1 MSAFAR
7 DDQGRLCAGGMPL
20 GDIAASHGSP
30 LYVYSGDGI
39 RDDYRRFAAAVA
51 PVDGSVHFALKA
63 NSALGVIGLLARHG
77 AGADIV
83 SGGEMARALAAGIPA
98 EKIVFSGVG
107 KSAEEIGAALDAG
120 IGQINAES
128 PQEVEAIS
136 QIAAARGV
144 QAPVALRVNVDVA
157 PKTHAKISTGQRST
171 KFGVS
176 TSQNEAAGLYRKMA
190 ADPHI
195 RPAGLA
201 VHIGSQIM
209 ELNPFERAYSALL
222 SFGTALR
229 DGGLE
234 VPVLDLGGGIGV
246 DYQDG
251 MPTDFTA
258 YGELV
263 SRLFADS
270 GFRLGFEPGRSIVA
284 NNGVLLTRVIYVK
297 DGDNKRFAIVDGAMN
312 DLLRPTLYEAH
323 HDIRPVGPEGA
334 IEGPADIVGPVC
346 ETGDYLGLDRMM
358 PSLAAGDCLAVMSSG
373 AYGAV
378 MASSYNTRP
387 PAGEVMVLDG
397 KSISCGVGA
406 TSPNFL
412 PKKSSPTSVRDRGS
426 EGAAGDRI
434 GAHRHRHR
442 RLEPFTK
449 NNLGEKFAGHRR
461 TDHAVVGLY
470 DVAAKRITA
479 CRQDRHL
486 ERRRVRIDCR
496 PVHQL
501 AAQPQCVT
509 GIIGLQIDNLQLV
522 CLRLH
527 RQPRLV
533 EHADQARHIGRDRGP
548 LCHRTDGNTE
558 NHYEDDQR
566 RQHSADG
573 TPHFTGIRFGHQHRR
588 FSLPDMRADRTAHRL
603 AAVAN
608 TFAVDAKH
616 GLAIRA
622 GEKHRP
628 CVVSW

>member
-20 GDIAASHGSP
+20 GDIATSHGSP

-176 TSQNEAAGLYRKMA
+176 TSQNEAADLYRKMA

-201 VHIGSQIM
+201 VHIGSQIL
-209 ELNPFERAYSALL
+209 ELDPFERAYSALL

-229 DGGLE
+229 DEGLE

-251 MPTDFTA
+251 TPTDFTA

-263 SRLFADS
+263 SRLFAGS
-270 GFRLGFEPGRSIVA
+270 GFQLGFEPGRSIVA

-297 DGDNKRFAIVDGAMN
+297 DGDNKRFAIVDAAMN

-323 HDIRPVGPEGA
+323 HDILPVGPESA

-358 PSLAAGDCLAVMSSG
+358 PSLAAGDCLAVMSAG

-387 PAGEVMVLDG
+387 PAGEVMVLDDEVH
-397 KSISCGVGA
+397 I
-406 TSPNFL
+406 L
-412 PKKSSPTSVRDRGS
+412 
-426 EGAAGDRI
+426 
-434 GAHRHRHR
+434 R
-442 RLEPFTK
+442 R
-449 NNLGEKFAGHRR
+449 RR
-461 TDHAVVGLY
+461 
-470 DVAAKRITA
+470 DVAE
-479 CRQDRHL
+479 L
-486 ERRRVRIDCR
+486 
-496 PVHQL
+496 L
-501 AAQPQCVT
+501 AEE
-509 GIIGLQIDNLQLV
+509 IIPD
-522 CLRLH
+522 
-527 RQPRLV
+527 
-533 EHADQARHIGRDRGP
+533 
-548 LCHRTDGNTE
+548 
-558 NHYEDDQR
+558 
-566 RQHSADG
+566 
-573 TPHFTGIRFGHQHRR
+573 FG
-588 FSLPDMRADRTAHRL
+588 
-603 AAVAN
+603 
-608 TFAVDAKH
+608 
-616 GLAIRA
+616 
-622 GEKHRP
+622 
-628 CVVSW
+628 

>member
-176 TSQNEAAGLYRKMA
+176 TSQNEAADLYRKMA

-201 VHIGSQIM
+201 VHIGSQIL
-209 ELNPFERAYSALL
+209 ELDPFERAYSALL

-229 DGGLE
+229 DEGLE
-234 VPVLDLGGGIGV
+234 VPVLDLGGGMGV

-251 MPTDFTA
+251 TPTDFTA

-270 GFRLGFEPGRSIVA
+270 GFQLGFEPGRSIVA

-297 DGDNKRFAIVDGAMN
+297 DGDNKRFAIVDAAMN

-358 PSLAAGDCLAVMSSG
+358 PSLAAGDCLAVMSAG

-397 KSISCGVGA
+397 EVHI
-406 TSPNFL
+406 L
-412 PKKSSPTSVRDRGS
+412 
-426 EGAAGDRI
+426 
-434 GAHRHRHR
+434 R
-442 RLEPFTK
+442 R
-449 NNLGEKFAGHRR
+449 RR
-461 TDHAVVGLY
+461 
-470 DVAAKRITA
+470 DVAE
-479 CRQDRHL
+479 L
-486 ERRRVRIDCR
+486 
-496 PVHQL
+496 L
-501 AAQPQCVT
+501 AEE
-509 GIIGLQIDNLQLV
+509 IIPD
-522 CLRLH
+522 
-527 RQPRLV
+527 
-533 EHADQARHIGRDRGP
+533 
-548 LCHRTDGNTE
+548 
-558 NHYEDDQR
+558 
-566 RQHSADG
+566 
-573 TPHFTGIRFGHQHRR
+573 FG
-588 FSLPDMRADRTAHRL
+588 
-603 AAVAN
+603 
-608 TFAVDAKH
+608 
-616 GLAIRA
+616 
-622 GEKHRP
+622 
-628 CVVSW
+628 

>member
-7 DDQGRLCAGGMPL
+7 DDQGRLCAGGMSL

-30 LYVYSGDGI
+30 LYVYSGNGI
-39 RDDYRRFAAAVA
+39 LDDYRRFAAAVA

-63 NSALGVIGLLARHG
+63 NSALGVIGLLAQHG

-176 TSQNEAAGLYRKMA
+176 TSQNEAADLYRKMA

-201 VHIGSQIM
+201 VHIGSQIL
-209 ELNPFERAYSALL
+209 ELDPFERAYSALL

-229 DGGLE
+229 DEGLE

-246 DYQDG
+246 NYQDG
-251 MPTDFTA
+251 TPTDFTA

-263 SRLFADS
+263 SRLFAGS
-270 GFRLGFEPGRSIVA
+270 NFRLGFEPGRSIVA

-297 DGDNKRFAIVDGAMN
+297 DGDNKRFAIVDAAMN

-358 PSLAAGDCLAVMSSG
+358 PSLAAGDCLAVMSAG

-397 KSISCGVGA
+397 EVHI
-406 TSPNFL
+406 L
-412 PKKSSPTSVRDRGS
+412 
-426 EGAAGDRI
+426 
-434 GAHRHRHR
+434 R
-442 RLEPFTK
+442 R
-449 NNLGEKFAGHRR
+449 RR
-461 TDHAVVGLY
+461 
-470 DVAAKRITA
+470 DVAE
-479 CRQDRHL
+479 L
-486 ERRRVRIDCR
+486 
-496 PVHQL
+496 L
-501 AAQPQCVT
+501 AEE
-509 GIIGLQIDNLQLV
+509 IIPD
-522 CLRLH
+522 
-527 RQPRLV
+527 
-533 EHADQARHIGRDRGP
+533 
-548 LCHRTDGNTE
+548 
-558 NHYEDDQR
+558 
-566 RQHSADG
+566 
-573 TPHFTGIRFGHQHRR
+573 FG
-588 FSLPDMRADRTAHRL
+588 
-603 AAVAN
+603 
-608 TFAVDAKH
+608 
-616 GLAIRA
+616 
-622 GEKHRP
+622 
-628 CVVSW
+628 

>member
-20 GDIAASHGSP
+20 SDIAASHGSP

-51 PVDGSVHFALKA
+51 PVDGAVHFALKA
-63 NSALGVIGLLARHG
+63 NSALGVIGLLARNG

-136 QIAAARGV
+136 QIAAARGM

-176 TSQNEAAGLYRKMA
+176 TSQNEAADLYRKMA
-190 ADPHI
+190 ADPNI

-209 ELNPFERAYSALL
+209 ELDPFERAYTALL

-229 DGGLE
+229 DEGLE

-251 MPTDFTA
+251 TPTDFTA

-297 DGDNKRFAIVDGAMN
+297 DGDNKRFAIVDAAMN

-346 ETGDYLGLDRMM
+346 ETGDYLGLDRIM
-358 PSLAAGDCLAVMSSG
+358 PSLAAGDCLAVMSAG

-397 KSISCGVGA
+397 NVHV
-406 TSPNFL
+406 L
-412 PKKSSPTSVRDRGS
+412 
-426 EGAAGDRI
+426 
-434 GAHRHRHR
+434 R
-442 RLEPFTK
+442 R
-449 NNLGEKFAGHRR
+449 RR
-461 TDHAVVGLY
+461 
-470 DVAAKRITA
+470 DVAE
-479 CRQDRHL
+479 L
-486 ERRRVRIDCR
+486 
-496 PVHQL
+496 L
-501 AAQPQCVT
+501 AEE
-509 GIIGLQIDNLQLV
+509 IIPD
-522 CLRLH
+522 
-527 RQPRLV
+527 
-533 EHADQARHIGRDRGP
+533 
-548 LCHRTDGNTE
+548 
-558 NHYEDDQR
+558 
-566 RQHSADG
+566 
-573 TPHFTGIRFGHQHRR
+573 FG
-588 FSLPDMRADRTAHRL
+588 
-603 AAVAN
+603 
-608 TFAVDAKH
+608 
-616 GLAIRA
+616 
-622 GEKHRP
+622 
-628 CVVSW
+628 

>member
-63 NSALGVIGLLARHG
+63 NSALGVIGLLARQG

-120 IGQINAES
+120 ISQINAES

-176 TSQNEAAGLYRKMA
+176 TSQNEAADLYRKMA

-201 VHIGSQIM
+201 VHIGSQIL
-209 ELNPFERAYSALL
+209 ELDPFERAYSALL

-229 DGGLE
+229 DEGLE

-251 MPTDFTA
+251 TPTDFTA

-270 GFRLGFEPGRSIVA
+270 GFQLGFEPGRSIVA

-297 DGDNKRFAIVDGAMN
+297 DGDNKRFAIVDAAMN

-358 PSLAAGDCLAVMSSG
+358 PSLAAGDCLAVMSAG

-397 KSISCGVGA
+397 EVHI
-406 TSPNFL
+406 L
-412 PKKSSPTSVRDRGS
+412 
-426 EGAAGDRI
+426 
-434 GAHRHRHR
+434 R
-442 RLEPFTK
+442 R
-449 NNLGEKFAGHRR
+449 RR
-461 TDHAVVGLY
+461 
-470 DVAAKRITA
+470 DVAE
-479 CRQDRHL
+479 L
-486 ERRRVRIDCR
+486 
-496 PVHQL
+496 L
-501 AAQPQCVT
+501 AEE
-509 GIIGLQIDNLQLV
+509 IIPD
-522 CLRLH
+522 
-527 RQPRLV
+527 
-533 EHADQARHIGRDRGP
+533 
-548 LCHRTDGNTE
+548 
-558 NHYEDDQR
+558 
-566 RQHSADG
+566 
-573 TPHFTGIRFGHQHRR
+573 FG
-588 FSLPDMRADRTAHRL
+588 
-603 AAVAN
+603 
-608 TFAVDAKH
+608 
-616 GLAIRA
+616 
-622 GEKHRP
+622 
-628 CVVSW
+628 

>member
-1 MSAFAR
+1 MSAFER

-51 PVDGSVHFALKA
+51 PVDGAVHFALKA
-63 NSALGVIGLLARHG
+63 NSALGVIGLLARNG

-136 QIAAARGV
+136 QIAAARGM

-176 TSQNEAAGLYRKMA
+176 TSQNEAADLYRKMA

-209 ELNPFERAYSALL
+209 ELDPFERAYTALL

-229 DGGLE
+229 DEGLE

-251 MPTDFTA
+251 TPTDFTA

-270 GFRLGFEPGRSIVA
+270 RFRLGFEPGRSIVA

-297 DGDNKRFAIVDGAMN
+297 DGDNKRFAIVDAAMN

-323 HDIRPVGPEGA
+323 HDIRPVGPEGT

-358 PSLAAGDCLAVMSSG
+358 PSLAAGDCLAVMSAG

-397 KSISCGVGA
+397 DVHV
-406 TSPNFL
+406 L
-412 PKKSSPTSVRDRGS
+412 
-426 EGAAGDRI
+426 
-434 GAHRHRHR
+434 R
-442 RLEPFTK
+442 R
-449 NNLGEKFAGHRR
+449 RR
-461 TDHAVVGLY
+461 
-470 DVAAKRITA
+470 DVAE
-479 CRQDRHL
+479 L
-486 ERRRVRIDCR
+486 
-496 PVHQL
+496 L
-501 AAQPQCVT
+501 AEE
-509 GIIGLQIDNLQLV
+509 IIPD
-522 CLRLH
+522 
-527 RQPRLV
+527 
-533 EHADQARHIGRDRGP
+533 
-548 LCHRTDGNTE
+548 
-558 NHYEDDQR
+558 
-566 RQHSADG
+566 
-573 TPHFTGIRFGHQHRR
+573 FG
-588 FSLPDMRADRTAHRL
+588 
-603 AAVAN
+603 
-608 TFAVDAKH
+608 
-616 GLAIRA
+616 
-622 GEKHRP
+622 
-628 CVVSW
+628 

>member
-7 DDQGRLCAGGMPL
+7 DDQGRLCAGGMSL
-20 GDIAASHGSP
+20 CDIAACHGSP
-30 LYVYSGDGI
+30 LYVYSGNGI
-39 RDDYRRFAAAVA
+39 LDDYRHFAAAVA

-157 PKTHAKISTGQRST
+157 PKTNAKISTGQRST

-176 TSQNEAAGLYRKMA
+176 TSQNEAADLYRKMA

-201 VHIGSQIM
+201 VHIGSQIL
-209 ELNPFERAYSALL
+209 ELDPFERAYSALL

-229 DGGLE
+229 DEGLE

-251 MPTDFTA
+251 TPTDFTA

-270 GFRLGFEPGRSIVA
+270 GFQLGFEPGRSIVA

-297 DGDNKRFAIVDGAMN
+297 DGDNKRFAIVDAAMN

-323 HDIRPVGPEGA
+323 HDILPVGPEGA

-358 PSLAAGDCLAVMSSG
+358 PSLAAGDCLAVMSAG

-397 KSISCGVGA
+397 EVHILRRRRDVA
-406 TSPNFL
+406 ELLAEEIIPNF
-412 PKKSSPTSVRDRGS
+412 G
-426 EGAAGDRI
+426 
-434 GAHRHRHR
+434 
-442 RLEPFTK
+442 
-449 NNLGEKFAGHRR
+449 
-461 TDHAVVGLY
+461 
-470 DVAAKRITA
+470 
-479 CRQDRHL
+479 
-486 ERRRVRIDCR
+486 
-496 PVHQL
+496 
-501 AAQPQCVT
+501 
-509 GIIGLQIDNLQLV
+509 
-522 CLRLH
+522 
-527 RQPRLV
+527 
-533 EHADQARHIGRDRGP
+533 
-548 LCHRTDGNTE
+548 
-558 NHYEDDQR
+558 
-566 RQHSADG
+566 
-573 TPHFTGIRFGHQHRR
+573 
-588 FSLPDMRADRTAHRL
+588 
-603 AAVAN
+603 
-608 TFAVDAKH
+608 
-616 GLAIRA
+616 
-622 GEKHRP
+622 
-628 CVVSW
+628 

>member
-120 IGQINAES
+120 ISQINAES

-176 TSQNEAAGLYRKMA
+176 TSQNEAADLYRKMA

-201 VHIGSQIM
+201 VHIGSQIL
-209 ELNPFERAYSALL
+209 ELDPFERAYSALL

-229 DGGLE
+229 DEGLE

-251 MPTDFTA
+251 TPTDFTA

-297 DGDNKRFAIVDGAMN
+297 DGDNKRFAIVDAAMN

-358 PSLAAGDCLAVMSSG
+358 PSLAAGDCLAVMSAG

-397 KSISCGVGA
+397 EVHI
-406 TSPNFL
+406 L
-412 PKKSSPTSVRDRGS
+412 
-426 EGAAGDRI
+426 
-434 GAHRHRHR
+434 R
-442 RLEPFTK
+442 R
-449 NNLGEKFAGHRR
+449 RR
-461 TDHAVVGLY
+461 
-470 DVAAKRITA
+470 DVAE
-479 CRQDRHL
+479 L
-486 ERRRVRIDCR
+486 
-496 PVHQL
+496 L
-501 AAQPQCVT
+501 AEE
-509 GIIGLQIDNLQLV
+509 IIPD
-522 CLRLH
+522 
-527 RQPRLV
+527 
-533 EHADQARHIGRDRGP
+533 
-548 LCHRTDGNTE
+548 
-558 NHYEDDQR
+558 
-566 RQHSADG
+566 
-573 TPHFTGIRFGHQHRR
+573 FG
-588 FSLPDMRADRTAHRL
+588 
-603 AAVAN
+603 
-608 TFAVDAKH
+608 
-616 GLAIRA
+616 
-622 GEKHRP
+622 
-628 CVVSW
+628 

>member
-136 QIAAARGV
+136 QIAAARGA

-176 TSQNEAAGLYRKMA
+176 TSQNEAADLYRKMA

-201 VHIGSQIM
+201 VHIGSQIL
-209 ELNPFERAYSALL
+209 ELDPFERAYSALL

-229 DGGLE
+229 DEGLE

-251 MPTDFTA
+251 TPTDFTA

-270 GFRLGFEPGRSIVA
+270 GFQLGFEPGRSIVA

-297 DGDNKRFAIVDGAMN
+297 DGDNKRFAIVDAAMN

-358 PSLAAGDCLAVMSSG
+358 PSLAAGDCLAVMSAG

-387 PAGEVMVLDG
+387 PAGEVMVLDDEVH
-397 KSISCGVGA
+397 I
-406 TSPNFL
+406 L
-412 PKKSSPTSVRDRGS
+412 
-426 EGAAGDRI
+426 
-434 GAHRHRHR
+434 R
-442 RLEPFTK
+442 R
-449 NNLGEKFAGHRR
+449 RR
-461 TDHAVVGLY
+461 
-470 DVAAKRITA
+470 DVAE
-479 CRQDRHL
+479 L
-486 ERRRVRIDCR
+486 
-496 PVHQL
+496 L
-501 AAQPQCVT
+501 AEE
-509 GIIGLQIDNLQLV
+509 IIPD
-522 CLRLH
+522 
-527 RQPRLV
+527 
-533 EHADQARHIGRDRGP
+533 
-548 LCHRTDGNTE
+548 
-558 NHYEDDQR
+558 
-566 RQHSADG
+566 
-573 TPHFTGIRFGHQHRR
+573 FG
-588 FSLPDMRADRTAHRL
+588 
-603 AAVAN
+603 
-608 TFAVDAKH
+608 
-616 GLAIRA
+616 
-622 GEKHRP
+622 
-628 CVVSW
+628 

>member
-107 KSAEEIGAALDAG
+107 KSAEEISAALDAG

-190 ADPHI
+190 ADPHL

-201 VHIGSQIM
+201 VHIGSQII
-209 ELNPFERAYSALL
+209 ELDPFERAYSALL

-229 DGGLE
+229 DEGLE

-246 DYQDG
+246 DYQDDT
-251 MPTDFTA
+251 PTDFTA

-263 SRLFADS
+263 SRLFAGS

-297 DGDNKRFAIVDGAMN
+297 DGDNKRFAIVDAAMN

-358 PSLAAGDCLAVMSSG
+358 PSLAAGDCLAVMSAG

-397 KSISCGVGA
+397 EVHI
-406 TSPNFL
+406 L
-412 PKKSSPTSVRDRGS
+412 
-426 EGAAGDRI
+426 
-434 GAHRHRHR
+434 R
-442 RLEPFTK
+442 R
-449 NNLGEKFAGHRR
+449 RR
-461 TDHAVVGLY
+461 
-470 DVAAKRITA
+470 DVAE
-479 CRQDRHL
+479 L
-486 ERRRVRIDCR
+486 
-496 PVHQL
+496 L
-501 AAQPQCVT
+501 AEE
-509 GIIGLQIDNLQLV
+509 IIPD
-522 CLRLH
+522 
-527 RQPRLV
+527 
-533 EHADQARHIGRDRGP
+533 
-548 LCHRTDGNTE
+548 
-558 NHYEDDQR
+558 
-566 RQHSADG
+566 
-573 TPHFTGIRFGHQHRR
+573 FG
-588 FSLPDMRADRTAHRL
+588 
-603 AAVAN
+603 
-608 TFAVDAKH
+608 
-616 GLAIRA
+616 
-622 GEKHRP
+622 
-628 CVVSW
+628 

>member
-63 NSALGVIGLLARHG
+63 NSALGVIGLLARNG

-136 QIAAARGV
+136 QIAAARGM

-201 VHIGSQIM
+201 VHIGSQIL
-209 ELNPFERAYSALL
+209 ELDPFERAYSALL

-229 DGGLE
+229 DEGLE

-251 MPTDFTA
+251 TPTDFTT

-297 DGDNKRFAIVDGAMN
+297 DGDNKRFAIVDAAMN

-358 PSLAAGDCLAVMSSG
+358 PSLAAGDCLAVMSAG

-397 KSISCGVGA
+397 DVHV
-406 TSPNFL
+406 L
-412 PKKSSPTSVRDRGS
+412 
-426 EGAAGDRI
+426 
-434 GAHRHRHR
+434 R
-442 RLEPFTK
+442 R
-449 NNLGEKFAGHRR
+449 RR
-461 TDHAVVGLY
+461 
-470 DVAAKRITA
+470 DVAE
-479 CRQDRHL
+479 L
-486 ERRRVRIDCR
+486 
-496 PVHQL
+496 L
-501 AAQPQCVT
+501 AEE
-509 GIIGLQIDNLQLV
+509 IIPD
-522 CLRLH
+522 
-527 RQPRLV
+527 
-533 EHADQARHIGRDRGP
+533 
-548 LCHRTDGNTE
+548 
-558 NHYEDDQR
+558 
-566 RQHSADG
+566 
-573 TPHFTGIRFGHQHRR
+573 FG
-588 FSLPDMRADRTAHRL
+588 
-603 AAVAN
+603 
-608 TFAVDAKH
+608 
-616 GLAIRA
+616 
-622 GEKHRP
+622 
-628 CVVSW
+628 

>member
-63 NSALGVIGLLARHG
+63 NSALGVIGLLAQHG

-107 KSAEEIGAALDAG
+107 KSDEEIGAALDAG

-176 TSQNEAAGLYRKMA
+176 TSQNEAADLYRKMA

-201 VHIGSQIM
+201 VHIGSQIL
-209 ELNPFERAYSALL
+209 ELDPFERAYSALL

-229 DGGLE
+229 DEGLE

-251 MPTDFTA
+251 TPTDFTA

-263 SRLFADS
+263 SRLFAGS

-297 DGDNKRFAIVDGAMN
+297 DGDNKRFAIVDAGMN

-358 PSLAAGDCLAVMSSG
+358 PSLAAGDCLAVMSAG

-397 KSISCGVGA
+397 EVHI
-406 TSPNFL
+406 L
-412 PKKSSPTSVRDRGS
+412 
-426 EGAAGDRI
+426 
-434 GAHRHRHR
+434 R
-442 RLEPFTK
+442 R
-449 NNLGEKFAGHRR
+449 RR
-461 TDHAVVGLY
+461 
-470 DVAAKRITA
+470 DVAE
-479 CRQDRHL
+479 L
-486 ERRRVRIDCR
+486 
-496 PVHQL
+496 L
-501 AAQPQCVT
+501 AEE
-509 GIIGLQIDNLQLV
+509 IIPD
-522 CLRLH
+522 
-527 RQPRLV
+527 
-533 EHADQARHIGRDRGP
+533 
-548 LCHRTDGNTE
+548 
-558 NHYEDDQR
+558 
-566 RQHSADG
+566 
-573 TPHFTGIRFGHQHRR
+573 FG
-588 FSLPDMRADRTAHRL
+588 
-603 AAVAN
+603 
-608 TFAVDAKH
+608 
-616 GLAIRA
+616 
-622 GEKHRP
+622 
-628 CVVSW
+628 

>member
-136 QIAAARGV
+136 QIAAARSV

-176 TSQNEAAGLYRKMA
+176 TSQNEAADLYRKMA

-201 VHIGSQIM
+201 VHIGSQIL
-209 ELNPFERAYSALL
+209 ELDPFERAYSALL

-229 DGGLE
+229 DEGLE

-251 MPTDFTA
+251 TPTDFTA

-263 SRLFADS
+263 SRLFAGS

-297 DGDNKRFAIVDGAMN
+297 DGDNKRFAIVDAAMN

-358 PSLAAGDCLAVMSSG
+358 PSLAAGDCLAVMSAG

-397 KSISCGVGA
+397 EVHI
-406 TSPNFL
+406 L
-412 PKKSSPTSVRDRGS
+412 
-426 EGAAGDRI
+426 
-434 GAHRHRHR
+434 R
-442 RLEPFTK
+442 R
-449 NNLGEKFAGHRR
+449 RR
-461 TDHAVVGLY
+461 
-470 DVAAKRITA
+470 DVAE
-479 CRQDRHL
+479 L
-486 ERRRVRIDCR
+486 
-496 PVHQL
+496 L
-501 AAQPQCVT
+501 AEE
-509 GIIGLQIDNLQLV
+509 IIPD
-522 CLRLH
+522 
-527 RQPRLV
+527 
-533 EHADQARHIGRDRGP
+533 
-548 LCHRTDGNTE
+548 
-558 NHYEDDQR
+558 
-566 RQHSADG
+566 
-573 TPHFTGIRFGHQHRR
+573 FG
-588 FSLPDMRADRTAHRL
+588 
-603 AAVAN
+603 
-608 TFAVDAKH
+608 
-616 GLAIRA
+616 
-622 GEKHRP
+622 
-628 CVVSW
+628 

>member
-63 NSALGVIGLLARHG
+63 NSALGVIGLLAQHG

-107 KSAEEIGAALDAG
+107 KSAEEISAALDAG

-176 TSQNEAAGLYRKMA
+176 TSQNEAADLYRKMA

-209 ELNPFERAYSALL
+209 ELDPFERAYSALL

-229 DGGLE
+229 DEGLE

-251 MPTDFTA
+251 TPTDFTA

-263 SRLFADS
+263 SRLFAGS

-297 DGDNKRFAIVDGAMN
+297 DGDNKRFAIVDAAMN

-358 PSLAAGDCLAVMSSG
+358 PSLAAGDCLAVMSAG

-397 KSISCGVGA
+397 EVHI
-406 TSPNFL
+406 L
-412 PKKSSPTSVRDRGS
+412 
-426 EGAAGDRI
+426 
-434 GAHRHRHR
+434 R
-442 RLEPFTK
+442 R
-449 NNLGEKFAGHRR
+449 RR
-461 TDHAVVGLY
+461 
-470 DVAAKRITA
+470 DVAE
-479 CRQDRHL
+479 L
-486 ERRRVRIDCR
+486 
-496 PVHQL
+496 L
-501 AAQPQCVT
+501 AEE
-509 GIIGLQIDNLQLV
+509 IIPD
-522 CLRLH
+522 
-527 RQPRLV
+527 
-533 EHADQARHIGRDRGP
+533 
-548 LCHRTDGNTE
+548 
-558 NHYEDDQR
+558 
-566 RQHSADG
+566 
-573 TPHFTGIRFGHQHRR
+573 FG
-588 FSLPDMRADRTAHRL
+588 
-603 AAVAN
+603 
-608 TFAVDAKH
+608 
-616 GLAIRA
+616 
-622 GEKHRP
+622 
-628 CVVSW
+628 

>member
-1 MSAFAR
+1 MSAFAS

-176 TSQNEAAGLYRKMA
+176 TSQNEAADLYRKMA

-201 VHIGSQIM
+201 VHIGSQIL
-209 ELNPFERAYSALL
+209 ELDPFERAYSALL

-229 DGGLE
+229 DEGLE

-251 MPTDFTA
+251 TPTDFTA

-263 SRLFADS
+263 SRLFANS
-270 GFRLGFEPGRSIVA
+270 GFQLGFEPGRSIVA

-297 DGDNKRFAIVDGAMN
+297 DGDNKRFAIVDAAMN

-358 PSLAAGDCLAVMSSG
+358 PSLAAGDCLAVMSAG

-397 KSISCGVGA
+397 EVHI
-406 TSPNFL
+406 L
-412 PKKSSPTSVRDRGS
+412 
-426 EGAAGDRI
+426 
-434 GAHRHRHR
+434 R
-442 RLEPFTK
+442 R
-449 NNLGEKFAGHRR
+449 RR
-461 TDHAVVGLY
+461 
-470 DVAAKRITA
+470 DVAE
-479 CRQDRHL
+479 L
-486 ERRRVRIDCR
+486 
-496 PVHQL
+496 L
-501 AAQPQCVT
+501 AEE
-509 GIIGLQIDNLQLV
+509 IIPD
-522 CLRLH
+522 
-527 RQPRLV
+527 
-533 EHADQARHIGRDRGP
+533 
-548 LCHRTDGNTE
+548 
-558 NHYEDDQR
+558 
-566 RQHSADG
+566 
-573 TPHFTGIRFGHQHRR
+573 FG
-588 FSLPDMRADRTAHRL
+588 
-603 AAVAN
+603 
-608 TFAVDAKH
+608 
-616 GLAIRA
+616 
-622 GEKHRP
+622 
-628 CVVSW
+628 

>member
-176 TSQNEAAGLYRKMA
+176 TSQNEAADLYRKMA

-201 VHIGSQIM
+201 VHIGSQIL
-209 ELNPFERAYSALL
+209 ELDPFERAYSALL

-229 DGGLE
+229 DEGLE

-251 MPTDFTA
+251 TPTDFTA

-263 SRLFADS
+263 SRLFAGGS
-270 GFRLGFEPGRSIVA
+270 FQLGFEPGRSIVA

-297 DGDNKRFAIVDGAMN
+297 DGDNKRFAIVDAAMN

-358 PSLAAGDCLAVMSSG
+358 PSLAAGDCLAVMSAG

-397 KSISCGVGA
+397 EVHI
-406 TSPNFL
+406 L
-412 PKKSSPTSVRDRGS
+412 
-426 EGAAGDRI
+426 
-434 GAHRHRHR
+434 R
-442 RLEPFTK
+442 R
-449 NNLGEKFAGHRR
+449 RR
-461 TDHAVVGLY
+461 
-470 DVAAKRITA
+470 DVAE
-479 CRQDRHL
+479 L
-486 ERRRVRIDCR
+486 
-496 PVHQL
+496 L
-501 AAQPQCVT
+501 AEE
-509 GIIGLQIDNLQLV
+509 IIPD
-522 CLRLH
+522 
-527 RQPRLV
+527 
-533 EHADQARHIGRDRGP
+533 
-548 LCHRTDGNTE
+548 
-558 NHYEDDQR
+558 
-566 RQHSADG
+566 
-573 TPHFTGIRFGHQHRR
+573 FG
-588 FSLPDMRADRTAHRL
+588 
-603 AAVAN
+603 
-608 TFAVDAKH
+608 
-616 GLAIRA
+616 
-622 GEKHRP
+622 
-628 CVVSW
+628 

>member
-107 KSAEEIGAALDAG
+107 KSAEEISAALDAR

-176 TSQNEAAGLYRKMA
+176 TSQNEAADLYRKMA

-201 VHIGSQIM
+201 VHIGSQIL
-209 ELNPFERAYSALL
+209 ELDPFERAYSALL

-229 DGGLE
+229 DEGLE

-251 MPTDFTA
+251 TPTDFTT

-263 SRLFADS
+263 SRLFAGS

-297 DGDNKRFAIVDGAMN
+297 DGDNKRFAIVDAAMN

-334 IEGPADIVGPVC
+334 IEGLADIVGPVC

-358 PSLAAGDCLAVMSSG
+358 PSLAAGDCLAVMSAG

-397 KSISCGVGA
+397 DVHI
-406 TSPNFL
+406 L
-412 PKKSSPTSVRDRGS
+412 
-426 EGAAGDRI
+426 
-434 GAHRHRHR
+434 R
-442 RLEPFTK
+442 R
-449 NNLGEKFAGHRR
+449 RR
-461 TDHAVVGLY
+461 
-470 DVAAKRITA
+470 DVAE
-479 CRQDRHL
+479 L
-486 ERRRVRIDCR
+486 
-496 PVHQL
+496 L
-501 AAQPQCVT
+501 AEE
-509 GIIGLQIDNLQLV
+509 IIPD
-522 CLRLH
+522 
-527 RQPRLV
+527 
-533 EHADQARHIGRDRGP
+533 
-548 LCHRTDGNTE
+548 
-558 NHYEDDQR
+558 
-566 RQHSADG
+566 
-573 TPHFTGIRFGHQHRR
+573 FG
-588 FSLPDMRADRTAHRL
+588 
-603 AAVAN
+603 
-608 TFAVDAKH
+608 
-616 GLAIRA
+616 
-622 GEKHRP
+622 
-628 CVVSW
+628 

>member
-51 PVDGSVHFALKA
+51 PVDGAVHFALKA

-176 TSQNEAAGLYRKMA
+176 TSQNEAAELYREMA

-209 ELNPFERAYSALL
+209 ELDPFERAYSALL

-229 DGGLE
+229 DEGLE

-246 DYQDG
+246 DYQHG
-251 MPTDFTA
+251 TPTDFTA

-297 DGDNKRFAIVDGAMN
+297 DGDNKRFAIVDAAMN

-323 HDIRPVGPEGA
+323 HDIQPVGPEGP

-358 PSLAAGDCLAVMSSG
+358 PSLAAGDCLAVMSAG

-378 MASSYNTRP
+378 MASNYNTRP
-387 PAGEVMVLDG
+387 LAGEVMVLDG
-397 KSISCGVGA
+397 DVHI
-406 TSPNFL
+406 L
-412 PKKSSPTSVRDRGS
+412 
-426 EGAAGDRI
+426 
-434 GAHRHRHR
+434 R
-442 RLEPFTK
+442 R
-449 NNLGEKFAGHRR
+449 RR
-461 TDHAVVGLY
+461 
-470 DVAAKRITA
+470 DVAE
-479 CRQDRHL
+479 L
-486 ERRRVRIDCR
+486 
-496 PVHQL
+496 L
-501 AAQPQCVT
+501 AEE
-509 GIIGLQIDNLQLV
+509 IIPD
-522 CLRLH
+522 
-527 RQPRLV
+527 
-533 EHADQARHIGRDRGP
+533 
-548 LCHRTDGNTE
+548 
-558 NHYEDDQR
+558 
-566 RQHSADG
+566 
-573 TPHFTGIRFGHQHRR
+573 FG
-588 FSLPDMRADRTAHRL
+588 
-603 AAVAN
+603 
-608 TFAVDAKH
+608 
-616 GLAIRA
+616 
-622 GEKHRP
+622 
-628 CVVSW
+628 

>member
-1 MSAFAR
+1 MSAFTR
-7 DDQGRLCAGGMPL
+7 DDQGRLCSGGMPL
-20 GDIAASHGSP
+20 GDIAAGHGSP

-63 NSALGVIGLLARHG
+63 NSALGVIALLAKNG

-98 EKIVFSGVG
+98 ENIVFSGVG

-136 QIAAARGV
+136 QIAAARGIR
-144 QAPVALRVNVDVA
+144 APVALRVNVDVA

-176 TSQNEAAGLYRKMA
+176 TSQNEAADLYRKMA
-190 ADPHI
+190 ADAHI

-209 ELNPFERAYSALL
+209 ELDPFERAYSALL

-229 DGGLE
+229 EEGLE

-246 DYQDG
+246 DYQHG
-251 MPTDFTA
+251 TPTDFTA

-297 DGDNKRFAIVDGAMN
+297 DGDNKRFVIVDAAMN

-334 IEGPADIVGPVC
+334 VEGPADIVGPVC

-358 PSLAAGDCLAVMSSG
+358 PALVHGDCLAVMSAG

-397 KSISCGVGA
+397 EVHI
-406 TSPNFL
+406 L
-412 PKKSSPTSVRDRGS
+412 
-426 EGAAGDRI
+426 
-434 GAHRHRHR
+434 
-442 RLEPFTK
+442 
-449 NNLGEKFAGHRR
+449 
-461 TDHAVVGLY
+461 
-470 DVAAKRITA
+470 
-479 CRQDRHL
+479 
-486 ERRRVRIDCR
+486 RRRRDIAEL
-496 PVHQL
+496 L
-501 AAQPQCVT
+501 AEEAV
-509 GIIGLQIDNLQLV
+509 
-522 CLRLH
+522 
-527 RQPRLV
+527 
-533 EHADQARHIGRDRGP
+533 
-548 LCHRTDGNTE
+548 
-558 NHYEDDQR
+558 
-566 RQHSADG
+566 
-573 TPHFTGIRFGHQHRR
+573 
-588 FSLPDMRADRTAHRL
+588 PDL
-603 AAVAN
+603 
-608 TFAVDAKH
+608 
-616 GLAIRA
+616 G
-622 GEKHRP
+622 
-628 CVVSW
+628 

>member
-30 LYVYSGDGI
+30 LYVYSGNGI
-39 RDDYRRFAAAVA
+39 LDDYRRFAAAVA

-63 NSALGVIGLLARHG
+63 NSALGVIGLLAQHG

-176 TSQNEAAGLYRKMA
+176 TSQNEAADLYRKMA

-201 VHIGSQIM
+201 VHIGSQIL
-209 ELNPFERAYSALL
+209 ELDPFERAYSALL

-229 DGGLE
+229 DEGLE

-251 MPTDFTA
+251 TPTDFTA

-297 DGDNKRFAIVDGAMN
+297 DGDNKRFAIVDAAMN

-358 PSLAAGDCLAVMSSG
+358 PSLAAGDCLAVMSAG

-397 KSISCGVGA
+397 EVHI
-406 TSPNFL
+406 L
-412 PKKSSPTSVRDRGS
+412 
-426 EGAAGDRI
+426 
-434 GAHRHRHR
+434 R
-442 RLEPFTK
+442 R
-449 NNLGEKFAGHRR
+449 RR
-461 TDHAVVGLY
+461 
-470 DVAAKRITA
+470 DVAE
-479 CRQDRHL
+479 L
-486 ERRRVRIDCR
+486 
-496 PVHQL
+496 L
-501 AAQPQCVT
+501 AEE
-509 GIIGLQIDNLQLV
+509 IIPD
-522 CLRLH
+522 
-527 RQPRLV
+527 
-533 EHADQARHIGRDRGP
+533 
-548 LCHRTDGNTE
+548 
-558 NHYEDDQR
+558 
-566 RQHSADG
+566 
-573 TPHFTGIRFGHQHRR
+573 FG
-588 FSLPDMRADRTAHRL
+588 
-603 AAVAN
+603 
-608 TFAVDAKH
+608 
-616 GLAIRA
+616 
-622 GEKHRP
+622 
-628 CVVSW
+628 

>member
-7 DDQGRLCAGGMPL
+7 DDQGRLCAGGMSL

-30 LYVYSGDGI
+30 LYVYSGNGI
-39 RDDYRRFAAAVA
+39 LDDYRRFAAAVA

-63 NSALGVIGLLARHG
+63 NSALGVIGLLAQHG

-107 KSAEEIGAALDAG
+107 KLAEEIGAALDAG

-209 ELNPFERAYSALL
+209 ELDPFERAYSALL

-229 DGGLE
+229 DEGLE

-251 MPTDFTA
+251 TPTDFTA

-263 SRLFADS
+263 SRLFAGS

-297 DGDNKRFAIVDGAMN
+297 DGDNKRFAIVDAAMN

-358 PSLAAGDCLAVMSSG
+358 PSLAAGDCLAVMSAG

-397 KSISCGVGA
+397 EVHI
-406 TSPNFL
+406 L
-412 PKKSSPTSVRDRGS
+412 
-426 EGAAGDRI
+426 
-434 GAHRHRHR
+434 R
-442 RLEPFTK
+442 R
-449 NNLGEKFAGHRR
+449 RR
-461 TDHAVVGLY
+461 
-470 DVAAKRITA
+470 DVAE
-479 CRQDRHL
+479 L
-486 ERRRVRIDCR
+486 
-496 PVHQL
+496 L
-501 AAQPQCVT
+501 AEE
-509 GIIGLQIDNLQLV
+509 IIPD
-522 CLRLH
+522 
-527 RQPRLV
+527 
-533 EHADQARHIGRDRGP
+533 
-548 LCHRTDGNTE
+548 
-558 NHYEDDQR
+558 
-566 RQHSADG
+566 
-573 TPHFTGIRFGHQHRR
+573 FG
-588 FSLPDMRADRTAHRL
+588 
-603 AAVAN
+603 
-608 TFAVDAKH
+608 
-616 GLAIRA
+616 
-622 GEKHRP
+622 
-628 CVVSW
+628 

>member
-63 NSALGVIGLLARHG
+63 NSALGVIGLLAQHG

-83 SGGEMARALAAGIPA
+83 SSGEMARALAAGIPA

-144 QAPVALRVNVDVA
+144 QAPVALRVNVDVS

-176 TSQNEAAGLYRKMA
+176 TSQNEAADLYRKMA

-201 VHIGSQIM
+201 VHIGSQIL
-209 ELNPFERAYSALL
+209 ELDPFERAYSALL

-229 DGGLE
+229 DEGLE

-251 MPTDFTA
+251 TPTDFTA

-297 DGDNKRFAIVDGAMN
+297 DGDNKRFAIVDAAMN

-358 PSLAAGDCLAVMSSG
+358 PSLAAGDCLAVMSAG

-387 PAGEVMVLDG
+387 PAGEVMVLDDEVH
-397 KSISCGVGA
+397 I
-406 TSPNFL
+406 L
-412 PKKSSPTSVRDRGS
+412 
-426 EGAAGDRI
+426 
-434 GAHRHRHR
+434 
-442 RLEPFTK
+442 
-449 NNLGEKFAGHRR
+449 
-461 TDHAVVGLY
+461 
-470 DVAAKRITA
+470 
-479 CRQDRHL
+479 
-486 ERRRVRIDCR
+486 RRRRNVAEL
-496 PVHQL
+496 L
-501 AAQPQCVT
+501 AEE
-509 GIIGLQIDNLQLV
+509 IIPD
-522 CLRLH
+522 
-527 RQPRLV
+527 
-533 EHADQARHIGRDRGP
+533 
-548 LCHRTDGNTE
+548 
-558 NHYEDDQR
+558 
-566 RQHSADG
+566 
-573 TPHFTGIRFGHQHRR
+573 FG
-588 FSLPDMRADRTAHRL
+588 
-603 AAVAN
+603 
-608 TFAVDAKH
+608 
-616 GLAIRA
+616 
-622 GEKHRP
+622 
-628 CVVSW
+628 

>member
-7 DDQGRLCAGGMPL
+7 DDQGRLCAGGIPL

-30 LYVYSGDGI
+30 LDVYSGDGI

-51 PVDGSVHFALKA
+51 PVHGSVHFALKA

-176 TSQNEAAGLYRKMA
+176 TSQNEAADLYRKMA

-201 VHIGSQIM
+201 VHIGSQIL
-209 ELNPFERAYSALL
+209 ELDPFERAYSALL

-229 DGGLE
+229 DEGLE

-251 MPTDFTA
+251 TPTDFTA

-270 GFRLGFEPGRSIVA
+270 GFQLGFEPGRSIVA

-297 DGDNKRFAIVDGAMN
+297 DGDNKRFAIVDAAMN

-323 HDIRPVGPEGA
+323 HDIRPVGHEGA

-358 PSLAAGDCLAVMSSG
+358 PSLAAGDCLAVMSAG

-397 KSISCGVGA
+397 EVHI
-406 TSPNFL
+406 L
-412 PKKSSPTSVRDRGS
+412 
-426 EGAAGDRI
+426 
-434 GAHRHRHR
+434 R
-442 RLEPFTK
+442 R
-449 NNLGEKFAGHRR
+449 RR
-461 TDHAVVGLY
+461 
-470 DVAAKRITA
+470 DVAE
-479 CRQDRHL
+479 L
-486 ERRRVRIDCR
+486 
-496 PVHQL
+496 L
-501 AAQPQCVT
+501 AEE
-509 GIIGLQIDNLQLV
+509 IIPD
-522 CLRLH
+522 
-527 RQPRLV
+527 
-533 EHADQARHIGRDRGP
+533 
-548 LCHRTDGNTE
+548 
-558 NHYEDDQR
+558 
-566 RQHSADG
+566 
-573 TPHFTGIRFGHQHRR
+573 FG
-588 FSLPDMRADRTAHRL
+588 
-603 AAVAN
+603 
-608 TFAVDAKH
+608 
-616 GLAIRA
+616 
-622 GEKHRP
+622 
-628 CVVSW
+628 

>member
-1 MSAFAR
+1 MFAFAR
-7 DDQGRLCAGGMPL
+7 DDKGRLCAGGMPL
-20 GDIAASHGSP
+20 GDIAACHGSP

-39 RDDYRRFAAAVA
+39 LDDYRRFATAVA
-51 PVDGSVHFALKA
+51 PVEGSVHFALKA

-128 PQEVEAIS
+128 SQEVEAIS
-136 QIAAARGV
+136 QIAAGRGV

-176 TSQNEAAGLYRKMA
+176 TSQNEATDLYRKMA

-201 VHIGSQIM
+201 MHIGSQII
-209 ELNPFERAYSALL
+209 ELDPFERAYSALL

-229 DGGLE
+229 DEGLE

-246 DYQDG
+246 DYQNG
-251 MPTDFTA
+251 TPADFTA

-263 SRLFADS
+263 SRLFEGS
-270 GFRLGFEPGRSIVA
+270 GFQLGFEPGRSIVA

-297 DGDNKRFAIVDGAMN
+297 DGDNKRFAIVDAAMN

-323 HDIRPVGPEGA
+323 HDILPVGPEGA

-358 PSLAAGDCLAVMSSG
+358 PSLAAGDCLAVMSAG

-387 PAGEVMVLDG
+387 PAGEVMVVDG
-397 KSISCGVGA
+397 EVHV
-406 TSPNFL
+406 L
-412 PKKSSPTSVRDRGS
+412 
-426 EGAAGDRI
+426 
-434 GAHRHRHR
+434 R
-442 RLEPFTK
+442 R
-449 NNLGEKFAGHRR
+449 RR
-461 TDHAVVGLY
+461 
-470 DVAAKRITA
+470 DVAE
-479 CRQDRHL
+479 L
-486 ERRRVRIDCR
+486 
-496 PVHQL
+496 L
-501 AAQPQCVT
+501 AEE
-509 GIIGLQIDNLQLV
+509 IIPD
-522 CLRLH
+522 
-527 RQPRLV
+527 
-533 EHADQARHIGRDRGP
+533 
-548 LCHRTDGNTE
+548 
-558 NHYEDDQR
+558 
-566 RQHSADG
+566 
-573 TPHFTGIRFGHQHRR
+573 FG
-588 FSLPDMRADRTAHRL
+588 
-603 AAVAN
+603 
-608 TFAVDAKH
+608 
-616 GLAIRA
+616 
-622 GEKHRP
+622 
-628 CVVSW
+628 

>member
-1 MSAFAR
+1 
-7 DDQGRLCAGGMPL
+7 MPL

-176 TSQNEAAGLYRKMA
+176 TSQNEAADLYRKMA

-201 VHIGSQIM
+201 VHIGSQIL
-209 ELNPFERAYSALL
+209 ELDPFERAYSALL

-229 DGGLE
+229 DEGLE

-251 MPTDFTA
+251 TPTDFTA

-270 GFRLGFEPGRSIVA
+270 GFQLGFEPGRSIVA

-297 DGDNKRFAIVDGAMN
+297 DGDNKRFAIVDAAMN

-358 PSLAAGDCLAVMSSG
+358 PSLAAGDCLAVMSAG

-397 KSISCGVGA
+397 EVHI
-406 TSPNFL
+406 L
-412 PKKSSPTSVRDRGS
+412 
-426 EGAAGDRI
+426 
-434 GAHRHRHR
+434 R
-442 RLEPFTK
+442 R
-449 NNLGEKFAGHRR
+449 RR
-461 TDHAVVGLY
+461 
-470 DVAAKRITA
+470 DVAE
-479 CRQDRHL
+479 L
-486 ERRRVRIDCR
+486 
-496 PVHQL
+496 L
-501 AAQPQCVT
+501 AEE
-509 GIIGLQIDNLQLV
+509 IIPD
-522 CLRLH
+522 
-527 RQPRLV
+527 
-533 EHADQARHIGRDRGP
+533 
-548 LCHRTDGNTE
+548 
-558 NHYEDDQR
+558 
-566 RQHSADG
+566 
-573 TPHFTGIRFGHQHRR
+573 FG
-588 FSLPDMRADRTAHRL
+588 
-603 AAVAN
+603 
-608 TFAVDAKH
+608 
-616 GLAIRA
+616 
-622 GEKHRP
+622 
-628 CVVSW
+628 

>member
-1 MSAFAR
+1 MPAFAR

-176 TSQNEAAGLYRKMA
+176 TSQNEAADLYRKMA

-195 RPAGLA
+195 QLAGLA
-201 VHIGSQIM
+201 VHIGSQIL
-209 ELNPFERAYSALL
+209 ELDPFERAYSALL

-229 DGGLE
+229 DEGLE

-251 MPTDFTA
+251 TPTDFTA

-270 GFRLGFEPGRSIVA
+270 GFQLGFEPGRSIVA

-297 DGDNKRFAIVDGAMN
+297 DGDNKRFAIVDAAMN

-358 PSLAAGDCLAVMSSG
+358 PSLAAGDCLAVMSAG

-397 KSISCGVGA
+397 EVHI
-406 TSPNFL
+406 L
-412 PKKSSPTSVRDRGS
+412 
-426 EGAAGDRI
+426 
-434 GAHRHRHR
+434 R
-442 RLEPFTK
+442 R
-449 NNLGEKFAGHRR
+449 RR
-461 TDHAVVGLY
+461 
-470 DVAAKRITA
+470 DVAE
-479 CRQDRHL
+479 L
-486 ERRRVRIDCR
+486 
-496 PVHQL
+496 L
-501 AAQPQCVT
+501 AEE
-509 GIIGLQIDNLQLV
+509 IIPD
-522 CLRLH
+522 
-527 RQPRLV
+527 
-533 EHADQARHIGRDRGP
+533 
-548 LCHRTDGNTE
+548 
-558 NHYEDDQR
+558 
-566 RQHSADG
+566 
-573 TPHFTGIRFGHQHRR
+573 FG
-588 FSLPDMRADRTAHRL
+588 
-603 AAVAN
+603 
-608 TFAVDAKH
+608 
-616 GLAIRA
+616 
-622 GEKHRP
+622 
-628 CVVSW
+628 

>member
-107 KSAEEIGAALDAG
+107 KSAEEIGTALDAG

-176 TSQNEAAGLYRKMA
+176 TSQNEAADLYRKMA

-201 VHIGSQIM
+201 VHIGSQIL
-209 ELNPFERAYSALL
+209 ELDPFERAYSALL

-229 DGGLE
+229 DEGLE

-251 MPTDFTA
+251 TPTDFTA

-270 GFRLGFEPGRSIVA
+270 GFQLGFEPGRSIVA

-358 PSLAAGDCLAVMSSG
+358 PSLAAGDCLAVMSAG

-397 KSISCGVGA
+397 EVHI
-406 TSPNFL
+406 L
-412 PKKSSPTSVRDRGS
+412 
-426 EGAAGDRI
+426 
-434 GAHRHRHR
+434 R
-442 RLEPFTK
+442 R
-449 NNLGEKFAGHRR
+449 RR
-461 TDHAVVGLY
+461 
-470 DVAAKRITA
+470 DVAE
-479 CRQDRHL
+479 L
-486 ERRRVRIDCR
+486 
-496 PVHQL
+496 L
-501 AAQPQCVT
+501 AEE
-509 GIIGLQIDNLQLV
+509 IIPD
-522 CLRLH
+522 
-527 RQPRLV
+527 
-533 EHADQARHIGRDRGP
+533 
-548 LCHRTDGNTE
+548 
-558 NHYEDDQR
+558 
-566 RQHSADG
+566 
-573 TPHFTGIRFGHQHRR
+573 FG
-588 FSLPDMRADRTAHRL
+588 
-603 AAVAN
+603 
-608 TFAVDAKH
+608 
-616 GLAIRA
+616 
-622 GEKHRP
+622 
-628 CVVSW
+628 